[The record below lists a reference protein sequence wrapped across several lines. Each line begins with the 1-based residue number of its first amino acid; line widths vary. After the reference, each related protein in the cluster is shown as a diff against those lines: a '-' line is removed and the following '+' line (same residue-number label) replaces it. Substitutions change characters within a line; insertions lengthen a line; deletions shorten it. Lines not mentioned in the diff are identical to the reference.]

1 MSQFKEIVEIQ
12 QLTLVFKKNEDLANL
27 VCGETQDLL

>member
-27 VCGETQDLL
+27 VCEEIQDLL